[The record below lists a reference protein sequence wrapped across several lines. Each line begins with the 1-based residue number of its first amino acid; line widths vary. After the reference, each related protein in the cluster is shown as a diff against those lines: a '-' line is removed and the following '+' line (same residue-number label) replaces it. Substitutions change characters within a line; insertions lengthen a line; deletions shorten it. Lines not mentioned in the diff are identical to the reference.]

1 MVVCVG
7 KSCRFRWLCLGY
19 SGYSSYFGA
28 AWTADMGAVAQS
40 CREDDVGVARWS
52 SMWGS
57 AVKYSRRR
65 CEVADVVF
73 GVWKM
78 GKRTGWCSRG
88 RYGEADVVF
97 GAVWTEDMN
106 VSQSVYIR
114 TRRSVRSLLKVHAVG
129 ISLTHHVMQSSF
141 CGTEM
146 HLHSCGGRIFYP
158 PRDRLFPRHVS

>member
-1 MVVCVG
+1 
-7 KSCRFRWLCLGY
+7 
-19 SGYSSYFGA
+19 
-28 AWTADMGAVAQS
+28 MGAVAQS

-114 TRRSVRSLLKVHAVG
+114 TRRSVRLAKAHTLNVLNARCTQHRGDSATTVPSAVLRCIYTHAVG
-129 ISLTHHVMQSSF
+129 GYFTHHVTGYFPATSHDGL
-141 CGTEM
+141 GTHPTSP
-146 HLHSCGGRIFYP
+146 HLTSPHPTALRK
-158 PRDRLFPRHVS
+158 H